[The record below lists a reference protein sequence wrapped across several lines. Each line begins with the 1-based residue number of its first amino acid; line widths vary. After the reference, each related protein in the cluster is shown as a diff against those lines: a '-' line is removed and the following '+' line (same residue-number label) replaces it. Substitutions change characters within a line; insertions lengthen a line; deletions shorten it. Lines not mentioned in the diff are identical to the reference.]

1 MACAGQRAHLM
12 RIHIYEEELGEGVE
26 LIRKDNVNGN
36 ETFYG
41 LRIWLKSP
49 KEILEHSTPEDDD
62 RNAVTFWCRSKDD
75 LFGMLVSMSDALGCS
90 RITRLDG

>member
-1 MACAGQRAHLM
+1 M
-12 RIHIYEEELGEGVE
+12 RIHVYEEELGEDIE

-49 KEILEHSTPEDDD
+49 QEILDHSTEEDDD
-62 RNAVTFWCRSKDD
+62 RNAVTFWAREVESLK
-75 LFGMLVSMSDALGCS
+75 FLVSQMSESLHRGDF
-90 RITRLDG
+90 

>member
-1 MACAGQRAHLM
+1 M

-49 KEILEHSTPEDDD
+49 KEILEHSTPEDD
-62 RNAVTFWCRSKDD
+62 

>member
-1 MACAGQRAHLM
+1 M

-49 KEILEHSTPEDDD
+49 KEILEHLTPEDDD
-62 RNAVTFWCRSKDD
+62 RSNRTR
-75 LFGMLVSMSDALGCS
+75 FGRAIRQLCIRYKQM
-90 RITRLDG
+90 R

>member
-1 MACAGQRAHLM
+1 M

-41 LRIWLKSP
+41 LRVWLKSP

-62 RNAVTFWCRSKDD
+62 RSAVTFWCRNKDD
-75 LFGMLVSMSDALGCS
+75 LRGLLISMAEAVGQ
-90 RITRLDG
+90 R

>member
-1 MACAGQRAHLM
+1 M
-12 RIHIYEEELGEGVE
+12 RIHVYEEELGEDIE

-49 KEILEHSTPEDDD
+49 QEILDHSTPEDDD
-62 RNAVTFWCRSKDD
+62 RNAVTFWARDVESLK
-75 LFGMLVSMSDALGCS
+75 FLVSQMRESVWRGFDDVG
-90 RITRLDG
+90 